1 MTHPV
6 FPLRA
11 VAGQAKR
18 PDLGEFLQLVVMN
31 AFGHERW
38 ALARAHAGFQSGSW
52 NVWVACAD
60 SIFRDLV
67 RAYQPSLPVLFSV
80 IR

>member
-1 MTHPV
+1 MYANGVAGSAKWGLRSTAHPG

-38 ALARAHAGFQSGSW
+38 ALARAHAGIQSGSW
-52 NVWVACAD
+52 NV
-60 SIFRDLV
+60 
-67 RAYQPSLPVLFSV
+67 
-80 IR
+80 

>member
-11 VAGQAKR
+11 VPGQAKR

-38 ALARAHAGFQSGSW
+38 ALVRAHAGIQSGSG
-52 NVWVACAD
+52 NV
-60 SIFRDLV
+60 
-67 RAYQPSLPVLFSV
+67 
-80 IR
+80 